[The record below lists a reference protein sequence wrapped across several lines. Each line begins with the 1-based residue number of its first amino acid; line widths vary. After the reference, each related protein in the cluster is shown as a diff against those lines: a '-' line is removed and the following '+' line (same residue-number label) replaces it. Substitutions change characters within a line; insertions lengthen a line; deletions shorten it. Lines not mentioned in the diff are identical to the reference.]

1 MNHLKKIAVGLLSV
15 GVLAGCSGRDAAT
28 NSTDAATDKK
38 AEAITVYF
46 TRHGKTM
53 LNTTGKSQGWSDAPL
68 TPTGIEVAEDVGEG
82 IGDSIKFDKVYSS
95 DSGRAIETA
104 EIILDK
110 SGQKVKINKDKRLRE
125 FNFGTFEA
133 TPGAESVE
141 AIAKRKDL
149 SANEYTE
156 KAAKEGGGYNGFIKE
171 LSDDLAEIDKE
182 NVKENE
188 NWPAENYD
196 TVASRSKEALD
207 DIVKAASKNGDD
219 SILVVSHGMTL
230 ATLLNELDSSVSGDI
245 PMSGLENAS
254 ISKATY
260 QAGKWKVETIND
272 MNYADKGSEK

>member
-1 MNHLKKIAVGLLSV
+1 MNRFKKVIVGMLSV
-15 GVLAGCSGRDAAT
+15 VLLTGCSGGGATTDSTEAASE
-28 NSTDAATDKK
+28 NKSG
-38 AEAITVYF
+38 EVTVYF

-53 LNTTGKSQGWSDAPL
+53 LNTTGRSQGWSDAPL
-68 TPTGIEVAEDVGEG
+68 TSAGIEVAENVGTG
-82 IGDSIKFDKVYSS
+82 IGDSIKFDKVYTS

-104 EIILDK
+104 EILLDK
-110 SGQKVKINKDKRLRE
+110 AGQKVEINKDKRLRE
-125 FNFGTFEA
+125 FNFGTFES
-133 TPGAESVE
+133 TLGAESVE

-149 SANEYTE
+149 TADEYTE

-188 NWPAENYD
+188 NWPAEDYD
-196 TVASRSKEALD
+196 TVAKRSKAALD
-207 DIVKAASKNGDD
+207 DIVKEAKENGDQ

-230 ATLLNELDSSVSGDI
+230 ATLLNELDPSVASEI

-260 QAGKWKVETIND
+260 KDGKWKVETIND
-272 MNYADKGSEK
+272 MSYAEKGAEE

>member
-1 MNHLKKIAVGLLSV
+1 MKRFKKVIVGLLSL
-15 GVLAGCSGRDAAT
+15 GLLAGCSGGG
-28 NSTDAATDKK
+28 AATDSSEAAAGKK
-38 AEAITVYF
+38 AEEVTVYF

-68 TPTGIEVAEDVGEG
+68 TPAGIEVAEDVGTG
-82 IGDSIKFDKVYSS
+82 IGDSIKFDKVYTS

-104 EIILDK
+104 EILLDK
-110 SGQKVKINKDKRLRE
+110 AGQKVKINKDKRLRE
-125 FNFGTFEA
+125 FNFGTFES

-149 SANEYTE
+149 TADEYTE
-156 KAAKEGGGYNGFIKE
+156 KAVKAGGYNGFIKE
-171 LSDDLAEIDKE
+171 ISNDLAEIDKE

-188 NWPAENYD
+188 NWPAEDYN
-196 TVASRSKEALD
+196 TVAKRSKEALD
-207 DIVKAASKNGDD
+207 DIVEDAAKNGDD

-230 ATLLNELDSSVSGDI
+230 ATLLNELDSSVTSEI

-260 QAGKWKVETIND
+260 KDGKWKVETIND
-272 MNYADKGSEK
+272 MSYADKGAEK

>member
-1 MNHLKKIAVGLLSV
+1 MNRLKKVVVGMLSI
-15 GVLAGCSGRDAAT
+15 GLLAGCSGGG
-28 NSTDAATDKK
+28 AATDATDTSADKK
-38 AEAITVYF
+38 ADGVTVYF

-68 TPTGIEVAEDVGEG
+68 TPAGIEVAEDVGTG
-82 IGDSIKFDKVYSS
+82 IGKSITFDKVYSS

-110 SGQKVKINKDKRLRE
+110 SGQKAKINKDKRLRE

-141 AIAKRKDL
+141 AIAKRKELTAD
-149 SANEYTE
+149 EYTE

-188 NWPAENYD
+188 NWPAENYAA
-196 TVASRSKEALD
+196 VAKRSKEALD
-207 DIVKAASKNGDD
+207 DIVDEASENGDD

-230 ATLLNELDSSVSGDI
+230 ATLLNELDSSVSADI

-260 QAGKWKVETIND
+260 KNGKWKVETIND
-272 MNYADKGSEK
+272 MSYAEKGAEK

>member
-272 MNYADKGSEK
+272 MSYAEKGSEK

>member
-1 MNHLKKIAVGLLSV
+1 MKRFKKVIVGMLSL
-15 GVLAGCSGRDAAT
+15 GLLAGCSGGGAVTDSSEAAVG
-28 NSTDAATDKK
+28 KK
-38 AEAITVYF
+38 SEEVTVYF

-68 TPTGIEVAEDVGEG
+68 TPAGIEVAEDVGTG
-82 IGDSIKFDKVYSS
+82 IGDSIKFDKVYTS

-104 EIILDK
+104 EILLDK
-110 SGQKVKINKDKRLRE
+110 AGQKAKINKDKRLRE
-125 FNFGTFEA
+125 FNFGTFES

-149 SANEYTE
+149 TADEYTE

-182 NVKENE
+182 NVKEDE
-188 NWPAENYD
+188 NWPAESYD
-196 TVASRSKEALD
+196 EVAKRSKEALD
-207 DIVKAASKNGDD
+207 EIVEDASKNGDD

-230 ATLLNELDSSVSGDI
+230 ATLLNELDSSVASDI

-254 ISKATY
+254 ISKAVY
-260 QAGKWKVETIND
+260 KDGKWKVETVND
-272 MNYADKGSEK
+272 MSYAEKGAEK

>member
-1 MNHLKKIAVGLLSV
+1 MNRFKKVIVGMLSL
-15 GVLAGCSGRDAAT
+15 GLLAGCSGGG
-28 NSTDAATDKK
+28 AATDST
-38 AEAITVYF
+38 EAAGGGKSDEVTVYF

-68 TPTGIEVAEDVGEG
+68 TPAGIEVAEDVGTG
-82 IGDSIKFDKVYSS
+82 IGDSIKFDKVYTS

-104 EIILDK
+104 EILLDK
-110 SGQKVKINKDKRLRE
+110 AGQKAKINKDKRLRE
-125 FNFGTFEA
+125 FNFGTFES

-149 SANEYTE
+149 TADEYTE

-182 NVKENE
+182 NVKEDE
-188 NWPAENYD
+188 NWPAESYD
-196 TVASRSKEALD
+196 EVAKRSKEALD
-207 DIVKAASKNGDD
+207 EIVEDASKNGDD

-230 ATLLNELDSSVSGDI
+230 ATLLNELDSSVASDI

-254 ISKATY
+254 ISKAVY
-260 QAGKWKVETIND
+260 KDGKWKVETVND
-272 MNYADKGSEK
+272 MSYAEKGAEK

>member
-1 MNHLKKIAVGLLSV
+1 MNRFKKVIVGMLSV
-15 GVLAGCSGRDAAT
+15 VLLTGCSGGGATTDSTEAASE
-28 NSTDAATDKK
+28 NKSG
-38 AEAITVYF
+38 EVTVYF

-53 LNTTGKSQGWSDAPL
+53 LNTTGRSQGWSDAPL
-68 TPTGIEVAEDVGEG
+68 TPAGIEVAENVGTG
-82 IGDSIKFDKVYSS
+82 IGDSIKFDKVYTS

-104 EIILDK
+104 EILLDK
-110 SGQKVKINKDKRLRE
+110 AGQKVEINKDKRLRE
-125 FNFGTFEA
+125 FNFGTFES
-133 TPGAESVE
+133 TLGAESVE

-149 SANEYTE
+149 TADEYTE

-188 NWPAENYD
+188 NWPAEDYD
-196 TVASRSKEALD
+196 TVAKRSKAALD
-207 DIVKAASKNGDD
+207 DIVKEAKENGDQ

-230 ATLLNELDSSVSGDI
+230 ATLLNELDPSVASEI

-260 QAGKWKVETIND
+260 KDGKWKVETIND
-272 MNYADKGSEK
+272 MSYAEKGAEE

>member
-1 MNHLKKIAVGLLSV
+1 MNRFKKVIVGMLSL
-15 GVLAGCSGRDAAT
+15 GLLAGCSGGGSTTDSTEAAGGG
-28 NSTDAATDKK
+28 K
-38 AEAITVYF
+38 ADEVTVYF

-68 TPTGIEVAEDVGEG
+68 TPAGIEVAEDVGTG
-82 IGDSIKFDKVYSS
+82 IGDSIKFDKVYTS

-104 EIILDK
+104 EILLDK
-110 SGQKVKINKDKRLRE
+110 AGQKAKINKDKRLRE
-125 FNFGTFEA
+125 FNFGTFES

-149 SANEYTE
+149 TADEYTE

-182 NVKENE
+182 NVKEDE
-188 NWPAENYD
+188 NWPAESYD
-196 TVASRSKEALD
+196 EVAKRSKEALD
-207 DIVKAASKNGDD
+207 EIVEDASKNGDD

-230 ATLLNELDSSVSGDI
+230 ATLLNELDSSVASEI

-254 ISKATY
+254 ISKAVY
-260 QAGKWKVETIND
+260 KDGKWKVETVND
-272 MNYADKGSEK
+272 MSYAEKGAEK

>member
-1 MNHLKKIAVGLLSV
+1 MNRFKKVIVGMVSLGLLT
-15 GVLAGCSGRDAAT
+15 GCSGGG
-28 NSTDAATDKK
+28 AATDSSDAAAGKK
-38 AEAITVYF
+38 AEEVTVYF

-68 TPTGIEVAEDVGEG
+68 TPAGIEVAEDVGTG
-82 IGDSIKFDKVYSS
+82 IGDSIKFDKVYTS

-110 SGQKVKINKDKRLRE
+110 AGQKAKINKDKRLRE
-125 FNFGTFEA
+125 FNFGTFES
-133 TPGAESVE
+133 TPGAESIE

-149 SANEYTE
+149 TADEYTE

-196 TVASRSKEALD
+196 EVAKRSKEALD
-207 DIVKAASKNGDD
+207 DIVEDANKNGDD
-219 SILVVSHGMTL
+219 SVLIVSHGMTL
-230 ATLLNELDSSVSGDI
+230 ATLLNELDSSVSSEI

-260 QAGKWKVETIND
+260 KDGKWKVETVND
-272 MNYADKGSEK
+272 MSYAEKGAEK

>member
-1 MNHLKKIAVGLLSV
+1 MERFKKVIVGLLSL
-15 GVLAGCSGRDAAT
+15 GLLAGCSGGG
-28 NSTDAATDKK
+28 AATDSSEAAAGKK
-38 AEAITVYF
+38 SEEVTVYF

-68 TPTGIEVAEDVGEG
+68 TPAGIEVAEDVGTG
-82 IGDSIKFDKVYSS
+82 IGDSIKFDKAYTS

-104 EIILDK
+104 EILLDK
-110 SGQKVKINKDKRLRE
+110 AGQKAKINKDKRLRE
-125 FNFGTFEA
+125 FNFGTFES

-149 SANEYTE
+149 TADEYTE

-182 NVKENE
+182 NVKEDE
-188 NWPAENYD
+188 NWPAESYD
-196 TVASRSKEALD
+196 EVAKRSKEALD
-207 DIVKAASKNGDD
+207 EIVEDASKNGDD

-230 ATLLNELDSSVSGDI
+230 ATLLNELDSSVTSDI

-254 ISKATY
+254 ISKAVY
-260 QAGKWKVETIND
+260 KDGKWNVETVND
-272 MNYADKGSEK
+272 MSYAEKGAEK

>member
-1 MNHLKKIAVGLLSV
+1 MKRFKKVIVGMLSL
-15 GVLAGCSGRDAAT
+15 GLLAGCSGGG
-28 NSTDAATDKK
+28 AATDSSEAAAGKK
-38 AEAITVYF
+38 SDEVTVYF

-68 TPTGIEVAEDVGEG
+68 TPAGIEVAEDVGTG
-82 IGDSIKFDKVYSS
+82 IGDSIKFDKVYTS

-104 EIILDK
+104 EILLDK
-110 SGQKVKINKDKRLRE
+110 AGQKAKINKDKRLRE
-125 FNFGTFEA
+125 FNFGTFES

-149 SANEYTE
+149 TADEYTE

-182 NVKENE
+182 NVKEDE
-188 NWPAENYD
+188 NWPAESYD
-196 TVASRSKEALD
+196 EVAKRSKEALD
-207 DIVKAASKNGDD
+207 EIVEDASKNGDA

-230 ATLLNELDSSVSGDI
+230 ATLLNELDSSVTSDI

-260 QAGKWKVETIND
+260 KDGKWKVETVND
-272 MNYADKGSEK
+272 MSYAEKGAEK

>member
-1 MNHLKKIAVGLLSV
+1 MNRFKKVIVGMLSL
-15 GVLAGCSGRDAAT
+15 GLLAGCSGGGSTTDSTEAAGRG
-28 NSTDAATDKK
+28 K
-38 AEAITVYF
+38 ADEVTVYF

-68 TPTGIEVAEDVGEG
+68 TPAGIEVAEDVGTG
-82 IGDSIKFDKVYSS
+82 IGDSIKFDKVYTS

-104 EIILDK
+104 EILLDK
-110 SGQKVKINKDKRLRE
+110 AGQKAKINKDKRLRE
-125 FNFGTFEA
+125 FNFGTFES

-149 SANEYTE
+149 TADEYTE

-182 NVKENE
+182 NVKEDE
-188 NWPAENYD
+188 NWPAESYD
-196 TVASRSKEALD
+196 EVAKRSKEALD
-207 DIVKAASKNGDD
+207 EIVEDASKNGDD

-230 ATLLNELDSSVSGDI
+230 ATLLNELDPSVASEI

-254 ISKATY
+254 ISKAVY
-260 QAGKWKVETIND
+260 KNGKWKVETVND
-272 MNYADKGSEK
+272 MSYAEKGAEK

>member
-1 MNHLKKIAVGLLSV
+1 MNRFKKVIVGMLSV
-15 GVLAGCSGRDAAT
+15 VLLTGCSGGGATTDSTEAASE
-28 NSTDAATDKK
+28 NKSG
-38 AEAITVYF
+38 EVTVYF

-53 LNTTGKSQGWSDAPL
+53 LNTTGRSQGWSDAPL
-68 TPTGIEVAEDVGEG
+68 TPAGIEVAENVGTG
-82 IGDSIKFDKVYSS
+82 IGDSIKFDKVYTS

-104 EIILDK
+104 EILLDK
-110 SGQKVKINKDKRLRE
+110 AGQKVEINKDKRLRE
-125 FNFGTFEA
+125 FNFGTFES
-133 TPGAESVE
+133 TLGAESVE

-149 SANEYTE
+149 TADEYTE

-188 NWPAENYD
+188 NWPAEDYD
-196 TVASRSKEALD
+196 TVAKRSKAALD
-207 DIVKAASKNGDD
+207 DIVKEAKEKGDQ

-230 ATLLNELDSSVSGDI
+230 ATLLNELDPSVASEI

-260 QAGKWKVETIND
+260 KDGKWKVETIND
-272 MNYADKGSEK
+272 MSYAEKGAEE

>member
-1 MNHLKKIAVGLLSV
+1 MNRFKKVIVGMLSV
-15 GVLAGCSGRDAAT
+15 VLLTGCSGGGATTDSTEAASE
-28 NSTDAATDKK
+28 NKSG
-38 AEAITVYF
+38 EVTVYF

-53 LNTTGKSQGWSDAPL
+53 LNTTGRSQGWSDAPL
-68 TPTGIEVAEDVGEG
+68 TPAGIEVAENVGTG
-82 IGDSIKFDKVYSS
+82 IGDSIKFDKVYTS

-104 EIILDK
+104 EILLDK
-110 SGQKVKINKDKRLRE
+110 AGQKVEINKDKRLRE
-125 FNFGTFEA
+125 FNFGTFES
-133 TPGAESVE
+133 TLGAESVE

-149 SANEYTE
+149 TADEYTE

-196 TVASRSKEALD
+196 TVAKRSKEALE
-207 DIVKAASKNGDD
+207 DIVKDANKNGDQ

-230 ATLLNELDSSVSGDI
+230 ATLLNELDPSVSSEI

-254 ISKATY
+254 ISKAIY
-260 QAGKWKVETIND
+260 KDGKWKVETIND
-272 MNYADKGSEK
+272 MSYAEKGAEE

>member
-1 MNHLKKIAVGLLSV
+1 MNRFKKVIVGMLSV
-15 GVLAGCSGRDAAT
+15 VLLTGCSGGGATTDSTEAASE
-28 NSTDAATDKK
+28 NKSG
-38 AEAITVYF
+38 EVTVYF

-53 LNTTGKSQGWSDAPL
+53 LNTTGRSQGWSDAPL
-68 TPTGIEVAEDVGEG
+68 TPEGIEVAENVGTG
-82 IGDSIKFDKVYSS
+82 IGDSIKFDKVYTS

-104 EIILDK
+104 EILLDK
-110 SGQKVKINKDKRLRE
+110 AGQKVEINKDKRLRE
-125 FNFGTFEA
+125 FNFGTFES
-133 TPGAESVE
+133 TLGAESVE

-149 SANEYTE
+149 TADEYTE

-196 TVASRSKEALD
+196 TVAKRSKEALE
-207 DIVKAASKNGDD
+207 DIVKDANKNGDQ

-230 ATLLNELDSSVSGDI
+230 ATLLNELDPSVSSEI

-254 ISKATY
+254 ISKAIY
-260 QAGKWKVETIND
+260 KDGKWKVETIND
-272 MNYADKGSEK
+272 MSYAEKGAEE